1 MYSYNLDTL
10 NLTDMKTM
18 TGGHGTTFCE
28 MVCNYVDK
36 QTCADDVIKILT
48 GLDKNH
54 PEFDNFMTKKID
66 NYEGSPFVKLFN
78 FENKNFAVDSALT
91 KFIENTLLDNNTQ
104 KYTVTVGNDSWVL
117 EPIKKNVNENERNE
131 ITDTVKMKEEFDNL
145 GERLFKRLKP
155 KDLYSFQKSETQT
168 QDTQTPQVQNEQNEE
183 IIKGGGMT
191 SNTNFSTL
199 NNIINKLQQFSVLQD
214 GGKSKSKSISK
225 SKSKKVSGS
234 RKLHAH
240 TEEGESSG
248 GDSDTSKK
256 SKKSKKNK
264 DDSKNLKNIGSAM
277 SLMMNSRRDQ
287 LFDQFKNTILG
298 MLEKK
303 IIQIKNKVIDAT
315 EENASIIKS
324 YLYRLVRDKNP
335 TMSSFDKI
343 TILNKKSESEILE
356 DLKDIPTIPEL
367 KKQMEEF
374 KEAKQKE
381 KEMNSDESGLTELP
395 KQKTKKESK
404 KSKGSKSSKKSSK
417 KTKN

>member
-1 MYSYNLDTL
+1 MYSYNLESL
-10 NLTDMKTM
+10 NLSDMNTM
-18 TGGHGTTFCE
+18 SGGNNGGVPEDDICK
-28 MVCNYVDK
+28 VICNYVNNGDESN
-36 QTCADDVIKILT
+36 TDAIITFINELT
-48 GLDKNH
+48 LEKTTSEKFN
-54 PEFDNFMTKKID
+54 NFMTKKI
-66 NYEGSPFVKLFN
+66 EGENIIESPFIKLFN
-78 FENKNFAVDSALT
+78 YPTKLSTIDNALT
-91 KFIENTLLDNNTQ
+91 NFIENRLLKNNT
-104 KYTVTVGNDSWVL
+104 KSYKVVVGNEEWLL
-117 EPIKKNVNENERNE
+117 ESTSEKIVNQLTETTEQMNKNINKIKEDILNNFR
-131 ITDTVKMKEEFDNL
+131 KMD
-145 GERLFKRLKP
+145 
-155 KDLYSFQKSETQT
+155 YSLTHS
-168 QDTQTPQVQNEQNEE
+168 VQNSIVSQS
-183 IIKGGGMT
+183 GGMN
-191 SNTNFSTL
+191 SNSNFSTL

-214 GGKSKSKSISK
+214 GGKSKSKLK

-240 TEEGESSG
+240 TEEEEGSSG
-248 GDSDTSKK
+248 GDSEKNSK
-256 SKKSKKNK
+256 
-264 DDSKNLKNIGSAM
+264 KNIGSAM

-303 IIQIKNKVIDAT
+303 IIHIKNKVIEAT
-315 EENASIIKS
+315 DDNASVIKS

-404 KSKGSKSSKKSSK
+404 KSKGSKGSKSSK